1 METEGIKLLAAVAA
15 VSLTGIAA
23 AFGEG
28 WIASKAM
35 EAMGRNPA
43 VGKDMFTRMVTA
55 MALVESIAIYG
66 FVTTLIILFL

>member
-1 METEGIKLLAAVAA
+1 MDVESIKYVMAGAA
-15 VSLTGIAA
+15 VSMTGIAA
-23 AFGEG
+23 AFSEA
-28 WIASKAM
+28 WIAAKAM

-43 VGKDMFTRMVTA
+43 VGKDMFVRMVTA

>member
-1 METEGIKLLAAVAA
+1 MEVEGIKYITAAAA
-15 VSLTGIAA
+15 VSISGVAA

-28 WIASKAM
+28 WIAAKAM

-43 VGKDMFTRMVTA
+43 VGKDMFVRMVTA

-66 FVTTLIILFL
+66 FVTTLIMLFV

>member
-1 METEGIKLLAAVAA
+1 MEVEAIKYLAAAAA
-15 VSLTGIAA
+15 VTLSGLGAA
-23 AFGEG
+23 ISEG

-35 EAMGRNPA
+35 EAMGRNPSA
-43 VGKDMFTRMVTA
+43 GKDMFTRLIVA